1 MKVPDGYCFLSRDGT
16 ILKATVPLLAM
27 LGTDRP
33 SVVGKCR
40 FGDFLDSETE
50 RRRFAVLCL
59 EARRTGRV
67 ENVACELKRADGL
80 RVPVNI
86 DLEARLRPEGAAR
99 LLKVRIE
106 DLTYVRDLERGLV
119 RSRDAYFN
127 MLKDLHASL
136 AEVREL
142 LNEFLLAFANALD
155 AKSHWT
161 MGHSERVAGYC
172 VGISREMGLAGKEIE
187 TLRVAAILHDIG
199 KIGTFDEVLDK
210 PGKLTAQEYELVKKH
225 PDKGGTIL
233 EPIKKMKGVL
243 PIIIHHHEKMN
254 GMGYPGGLKAGEIP
268 LLARILAVADSYDS
282 MIADRPYRPSL
293 GRERAIAELKSQAG
307 TQFDPAVVQAFLKV
321 LEGPRPTS
329 DPTAPGVNLSRNSA
343 RSVKKTSFMVRPL
356 LKKSP

>member
-1 MKVPDGYCFLSRDGT
+1 MKVPEGYCFLGRDGT
-16 ILKATVPLLAM
+16 ILRATAQFLVMIGA
-27 LGTDRP
+27 DRP
-33 SVVGKCR
+33 AAGERRR
-40 FGDFLDSETE
+40 FGDLFELEAE

-59 EARRTGRV
+59 EAWRTGRV
-67 ENVACELKRADGL
+67 ENITCELKRADGAA
-80 RVPVNI
+80 VPVNI
-86 DLEARLRPEGAAR
+86 DLEARAGSLGPAAR
-99 LLKVRIE
+99 LKVRIE
-106 DLTYVRDLERGLV
+106 DMTYVRDLERGLV

-136 AEVREL
+136 TEVREL

-172 VGISREMGLAGKEIE
+172 VGIAREMGLDGTQVE
-187 TLRVAAILHDIG
+187 TLRVAALLHDIG

-210 PGKLTAQEYELVKKH
+210 PGKLTPWEYELVKKH

-233 EPIKKMKGVL
+233 GPIRKMKGVL

-254 GMGYPGGLKAGEIP
+254 GMGYPDGLKAGEIP

-293 GRERAIAELKSQAG
+293 GRDRAIAELKGQAG
-307 TQFDPAVVQAFLKV
+307 TQFDPDVVQAFLHL
-321 LEGPRPTS
+321 LEETAADENVGPGGKNRALTGPKL
-329 DPTAPGVNLSRNSA
+329 AG
-343 RSVKKTSFMVRPL
+343 
-356 LKKSP
+356 